1 MRISVHVSLY
11 LSLLFAAL
19 TRTAKSNIV
28 IACRCSDGI
37 VIGSDSLSVSGTLI
51 GNRVS
56 ESVYKLGPSTIICC
70 AEGQSDFHHLLSD
83 LRTFVRKAD
92 IFHGGAAKTS
102 SIARYARRLVNQK
115 YRKTHLIIAGS
126 DGSDCDNDREV
137 AATKDDAIMSDTS
150 PECVL
155 NDSQKYDHMSKDDSS
170 SSFTDTI
177 QTTVHTKRKTS
188 LNEVYSVHEI
198 LSGGTLISQNNAL
211 AGSGSGCVITLMDDL
226 FPIFGTKDSEVISGI
241 GGAEGIMS
249 GRLKP
254 LDNNNADDTQTAL
267 LPCMQASASRI
278 MRVLRAAAGY
288 DPRSGSHLRVWTF
301 NREGLTSM

>member
-19 TRTAKSNIV
+19 FRTYESNIV

-56 ESVYKLGPSTIICC
+56 ESVFKLGPSTIICC
-70 AEGQSDFHHLLSD
+70 ADGKSDFHHLLSD
-83 LRTFVRKAD
+83 LRTFIRDAD
-92 IFHGGAAKTS
+92 VFHGGAAKTT

-126 DGSDCDNDREV
+126 DGTDFVNEV
-137 AATKDDAIMSDTS
+137 ETVATKDDTIMSDTP
-150 PECVL
+150 PECTP
-155 NDSQKYDHMSKDDSS
+155 NDNQKFGHIAGDSS
-170 SSFTDTI
+170 SSCIGTI
-177 QTTVHTKRKTS
+177 QTTVHIKKKAS
-188 LNEVYSVHEI
+188 LSEIYSVHEI

-211 AGSGSGCVITLMDDL
+211 AGTGSDCVITLMDDL
-226 FPIFGTKDSEVISGI
+226 FPIFGTKDNEGISGI
-241 GGAEGIMS
+241 GGADGIS
-249 GRLKP
+249 PGRLISLNSKH
-254 LDNNNADDTQTAL
+254 ADDTEIAT
-267 LPCMQASASRI
+267 LPSMQSSASRI
-278 MRVLRAAAGY
+278 RRVLRAAAGY

-301 NREGLTSM
+301 NREGLQLV